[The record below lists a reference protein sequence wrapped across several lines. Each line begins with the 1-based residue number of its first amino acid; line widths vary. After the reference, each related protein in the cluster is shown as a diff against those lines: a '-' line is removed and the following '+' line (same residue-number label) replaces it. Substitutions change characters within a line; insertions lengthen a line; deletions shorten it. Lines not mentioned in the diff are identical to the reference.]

1 MSFYDWTHSFY
12 DSLFHRM
19 PVTSGVREELRNK
32 VLRMAGKTAR
42 KKILVAGVGTGY
54 ELEGLEGKEIVALDV
69 SPGMLGRIKR
79 KDVVRVLADVHHI
92 PFPDEY
98 FDLVV
103 CFQAFHHFEHPYTAM
118 HEMRRVLKKKGRLI
132 LVTFRKLPFNSL
144 TEFMITGA
152 TGMHVSHY
160 SRGELND
167 LLQDFRKVQ
176 IEEYPDKFLTWLLDY
191 EFLVV
196 EAVK

>member
-1 MSFYDWTHSFY
+1 MSFYDATHSFY

-19 PVTSGVREELRNK
+19 PVTARVRGKLRDE
-32 VLRMAGKTAR
+32 VLEMVGKTAK

-54 ELEGLEGKEIVALDV
+54 ELEGLKAKEIVALDL
-69 SPGMLGRIKR
+69 SEGMLSRIKR
-79 KDVVRVLADVHHI
+79 KDVARVVADVHHI

-98 FDLVV
+98 FDLVI
-103 CFQAFHHFEHPYTAM
+103 CFQAFHHFEHPYTAV
-118 HEMRRVLKKKGRLI
+118 HEMHRVLKKKGKLI

-160 SRGELND
+160 SSDDLKD
-167 LLQDFRKVQ
+167 LLQDFRKVE
-176 IEEYPDKFLTWLLDY
+176 IEKYPDKFLTWTLDY
-191 EFLVV
+191 EFLMA